1 MILTAGGVNSIKTH
15 VHYFFTFFFFFAQTA
30 EEITHFIMGIDSL
43 RAGGFLK
50 SHGSDF

>member
-1 MILTAGGVNSIKTH
+1 MILTAVGVNLINTR
-15 VHYFFTFFFFFAQTA
+15 VHYYFTFFFFAQTA
-30 EEITHFIMGIDSL
+30 EEITHFITGID

>member
-1 MILTAGGVNSIKTH
+1 MILTAGGVNSINTR
-15 VHYFFTFFFFFAQTA
+15 VHYFFTFFFVQSA
-30 EEITHFIMGIDSL
+30 EEITHFITAID